1 MKLYIA
7 VALIF
12 LLFSTQQCSKK
23 KSPDMSVCVQ
33 KKINEIKKEPR
44 WNPPATVNEY
54 LYNGK
59 TVYLFSS
66 DCCDQYNMVYDN
78 QCNYVCAPSGGITG
92 KGDSKC
98 EDFNTTAKHVRLV
111 WKDERWCRTGYFFFN
126 SYFSVVMLKKA
137 PDQERLYYDNI
148 KSRLLY

>member
-44 WNPPATVNEY
+44 WNPPATVNEF

-66 DCCDQYNMVYDN
+66 DCCDQYNMVYDS

-98 EDFNTTAKHVRLV
+98 EDFNTTAKHIRLV
-111 WKDERWCRTGYFFFN
+111 WKDER
-126 SYFSVVMLKKA
+126 
-137 PDQERLYYDNI
+137 
-148 KSRLLY
+148 